1 MIGIDTNV
9 LIRFLVNDDPEQ
21 GHIARDLFA
30 RLTPDNPGF
39 LPREALL
46 ESVSVLERAYR
57 FDRATICRTIEGLL
71 ESREIV
77 IEAADEVGLALS
89 RYARGGAGFAD
100 QLIIAISQKAGCST
114 VYTFD
119 RMAAKEPGATLPA

>member
-9 LIRFLVNDDPEQ
+9 LIRFLVNDDPDQ
-21 GHIARDLFA
+21 GRVARDLFA
-30 RLTPDNPGF
+30 GLTAESPGF

-46 ESVSVLERAYR
+46 ESVWVLERAYR
-57 FDRATICRTIEGLL
+57 FDRATITRAIEGLL

-77 IEAADEVGLALS
+77 VEAADDIGLALS
-89 RYARGGAGFAD
+89 RYAKGGAGFAD
-100 QLIIAISQKAGCST
+100 QLIIAISQRVGCST

-119 RMAAKEPGATLPA
+119 RQAAQEPGATLLG

>member
-9 LIRFLVNDDPEQ
+9 LIRFLINDDPAQ
-21 GHIARDLFA
+21 GRIARELFA
-30 RLTPDNPGF
+30 RLNPDDPGF
-39 LPREALL
+39 LSREVLL
-46 ESVSVLERAYR
+46 ETVWVLERAYR
-57 FDRATICRTIEGLL
+57 FDRATICRAIEGLL

-77 IEAADEVGLALS
+77 IDAADDIGLALS

-100 QLIIAISQKAGCST
+100 QLIIAISQRAGCNT

-119 RMAAKEPGATLPA
+119 RQAAQEPGATLLA